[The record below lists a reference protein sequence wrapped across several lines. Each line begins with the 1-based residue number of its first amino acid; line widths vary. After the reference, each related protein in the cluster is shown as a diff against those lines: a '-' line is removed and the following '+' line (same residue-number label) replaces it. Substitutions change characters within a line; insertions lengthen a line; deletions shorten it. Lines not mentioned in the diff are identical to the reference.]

1 VKPSVDAVFER
12 LEEYLVHAAASYRF
26 DFVNLYVLVF
36 NVLAIPRF
44 VGSNPVEDNEVLRAV
59 RILARLLSEGK

>member
-1 VKPSVDAVFER
+1 VKPSVDAVLER

-26 DFVNLYVLVF
+26 NFVALYVLVF